1 MKPIALVIA
10 LASSLA
16 LTSSIAAAGDTLL
29 IERVQ
34 AEQATPLPARGSSMA
49 QVQAK
54 FGAPEQ
60 KYPPVA
66 GPNNRKHNPPITRW
80 AYPNFNVYFEND
92 HVVDAVLIKAS
103 PTEIGPAPVQK

>member
-16 LTSSIAAAGDTLL
+16 LTSSIAAGDTLL

-80 AYPNFNVYFEND
+80 AYPNFNVYFEYD